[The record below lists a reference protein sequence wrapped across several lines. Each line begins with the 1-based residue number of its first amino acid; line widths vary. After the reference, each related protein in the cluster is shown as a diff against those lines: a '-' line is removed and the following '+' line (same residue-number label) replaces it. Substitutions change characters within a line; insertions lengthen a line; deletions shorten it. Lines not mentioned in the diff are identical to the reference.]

1 MDIIQSNEGVSGTKR
16 WKKAD
21 LLSLLKLRHP
31 SSPAWV
37 PRLSELD
44 RHSNSWPLGSQAFG
58 LSKISE
64 PTPITNKQ
72 INILLNLFLWRTLTD
87 TRFSYQSF
95 HNKFN
100 HFFIILFLSYR
111 LSLNNLSHK
120 QCDPSKHGFEV
131 TVSSFYC
138 HPWLE

>member
-1 MDIIQSNEGVSGTKR
+1 MRVWVEPRGGRKQICSLCLSWDIH
-16 WKKAD
+16 
-21 LLSLLKLRHP
+21 LLLP
-31 SSPAWV
+31 GFPDFQ
-37 PRLSELD
+37 LD
-44 RHSNSWPLGSQAFG
+44 QHSNSWPLGSQAFG
-58 LSKISE
+58 LSKIRE

-72 INILLNLFLWRTLTD
+72 INILLNLFLWRTLTN

-120 QCDPSKHGFEV
+120 HCDPSKHGFEV